1 MKAYLKRHFASII
14 CGIIAL
20 VIMWAVWFIACK
32 IVKNEY
38 VIPSVKQTFGELFKL
53 LGEAFFYRALLR
65 TLEKSLIA
73 FVISFVLA
81 GSIALPSKL
90 FKGVDGVMRP
100 IIAVIRTLPTMA
112 VLIPIILYTNRFTA
126 PIIVAMLVLFPMIYA
141 QFKSA
146 LDNIDEQVVRTAK
159 VFKLTR
165 RQKVVK
171 VYFPLVAPNL
181 LSHTG
186 SNLSFAI
193 KVVISAEV
201 MVMTYTSI
209 GGMIQY
215 AGYEDLPR
223 LFALTLFA
231 VIIGI
236 VIETTFHLLSKKLF
250 KWTRA
255 EGKND

>member
-1 MKAYLKRHFASII
+1 MKTYFKKHGLSII
-14 CGIIAL
+14 YGILAL
-20 VIMWAVWFIACK
+20 VIMWIAWIIACK
-32 IVKNEY
+32 VVKNEY
-38 VIPSVKQTFGELFKL
+38 VVPSAKQTFSELFKL
-53 LGEAFFYRALLR
+53 FGEAFFYRALLR

-73 FVISFVLA
+73 FALSFVLA
-81 GSIALPSKL
+81 GIVALPSKL

-112 VLIPIILYTNRFTA
+112 VLIPLILYTNRFTA

-146 LDNIDEQVVRTAK
+146 LDNIDGQIIRTAK

-165 RQKVVK
+165 RQKVFK

-193 KVVISAEV
+193 KLIISAEV
-201 MVMTYTSI
+201 MIGAYTSI

-215 AGYEDLPR
+215 AGYENLPR

-231 VIIGI
+231 ILIGI
-236 VIETTFHLLSKKLF
+236 VLETTFHLLSKKLF
-250 KWTRA
+250 KWTRV
-255 EGKND
+255 EVDK

>member
-1 MKAYLKRHFASII
+1 MKTYLKRHFASII

-32 IVKNEY
+32 SVKNEY
-38 VIPSVKQTFGELFKL
+38 VIPSVRQTFNALFTAFK
-53 LGEAFFYRALLR
+53 EALFWRALLR
-65 TLEKSLIA
+65 TLIKSLIG
-73 FVISFVLA
+73 VSLSFILA
-81 GSIALPSKL
+81 GTIALPSKL

-112 VLIPIILYTNRFTA
+112 VLVLLLLYTSRFTA

-146 LDNIDEQVVRTAK
+146 LDNIDEQIIRTAK
-159 VFKLTR
+159 VFKLSKK
-165 RQKVVK
+165 QKVFK
-171 VYFPLVAPNL
+171 VYLPLVTPSL
-181 LSHTG
+181 FSHAG
-186 SNLSFAI
+186 SNISFAI
-193 KVVISAEV
+193 KLVISAEV
-201 MVMTYTSI
+201 MIGAYTSI

>member
-1 MKAYLKRHFASII
+1 M
-14 CGIIAL
+14 
-20 VIMWAVWFIACK
+20 
-32 IVKNEY
+32 
-38 VIPSVKQTFGELFKL
+38 
-53 LGEAFFYRALLR
+53 
-65 TLEKSLIA
+65 
-73 FVISFVLA
+73 LA
-81 GSIALPSKL
+81 GTIALPSKL

-112 VLIPIILYTNRFTA
+112 VLIPLILYTNRFTA

-146 LDNIDEQVVRTAK
+146 LDNIDGQIIRTTK

-165 RQKVVK
+165 RQKVFK
-171 VYFPLVAPNL
+171 VNFPLVAPNL

-193 KVVISAEV
+193 KLIISAEV
-201 MVMTYTSI
+201 MIGAYTSI

-215 AGYEDLPR
+215 AGYENLPR

-231 VIIGI
+231 ILIGI
-236 VIETTFHLLSKKLF
+236 VLETTFHMLSKKLF
-250 KWTRA
+250 KWTRV
-255 EGKND
+255 EVDK